1 MQREDVMVLVHTVKD
16 GGLRATSRTDN
27 NALSSTGSH
36 LPPARLPL
44 PILGPLLFIM
54 FVNSLAKCHSLTTL
68 NSFSTQM
75 IFCCISLL
83 TQTKTQML
91 YNKT

>member
-1 MQREDVMVLVHTVKD
+1 MQREDVMVLVQTVKD

-44 PILGPLLFIM
+44 ESPRAPYS
-54 FVNSLAKCHSLTTL
+54 VPCSSSCSRTR
-68 NSFSTQM
+68 
-75 IFCCISLL
+75 
-83 TQTKTQML
+83 
-91 YNKT
+91 